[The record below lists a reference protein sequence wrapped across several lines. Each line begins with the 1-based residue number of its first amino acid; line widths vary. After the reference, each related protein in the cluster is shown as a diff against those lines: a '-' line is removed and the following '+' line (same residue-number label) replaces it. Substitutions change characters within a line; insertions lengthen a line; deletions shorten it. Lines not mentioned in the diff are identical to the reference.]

1 MPNFTLEALAQL
13 VLGECVGDSKK
24 IITGIAPIHS
34 ARSTE
39 TGGDITFL
47 HHPQYKKFLAST
59 NAAAVILRPEEKADC
74 PVDCIVVANPYLA
87 YAKVAELFEV
97 KVERTP
103 YIDPTALISPTAK
116 IDPTARIE
124 AFCVIGDGVVIAENV
139 VIGAH
144 SVIGDKTEIGSGS
157 TMHAGVTIYHHVKI
171 GNRVAIHSGAVIGA
185 DGFGYALDDSKV
197 WRKIPQLG
205 RVIIGDDVEIGANT
219 TIDRGALDD
228 TVIAKGAKLDNQIQ
242 IGHGVYIGEHT
253 VIAGCVGIAGSTH
266 IGKYCL
272 IGGGVGI
279 GGHLEI
285 TDNVTITGMAQV
297 TRSISKAGI
306 YSSGTALQT
315 NRDWHKSTVRFRHLD
330 EMAHRIANLEKQLG
344 VKQTSH
350 EIGNE

>member
-1 MPNFTLEALAQL
+1 MPNFTLEALAETVSGRCQ
-13 VLGECVGDSKK
+13 GDSRKV
-24 IITGIAPIHS
+24 ITGIAPIYS

-47 HHPQYKKFLAST
+47 NHSLYKKFLVT
-59 NAAAVILRPEEKADC
+59 TDAAAVILREEDAKNCSVACIIVAD
-74 PVDCIVVANPYLA
+74 PYLA
-87 YAKVAELFEV
+87 YAKVAELFES
-97 KVERTP
+97 KIDRTP
-103 YIDPTALISPTAK
+103 GVHPTAVVSSSAK
-116 IDPTARIE
+116 VDSSARIE
-124 AFCVIGDGVVIAENV
+124 AGCIIGRDVEIAANA

-144 SVIGDKTEIGSGS
+144 SVIGDRSKIGID
-157 TMHAGVTIYHHVKI
+157 TTLYPHVTIYHDI
-171 GNRVAIHSGAVIGA
+171 NIANRVIIHSGVVIGA
-185 DGFGYALDDSKV
+185 DGFGFVLDNKV

-228 TVIAKGAKLDNQIQ
+228 TIIEKGVKLDNQIQ
-242 IGHGVYIGEHT
+242 IGHGVRIGEHT
-253 VIAGCVGIAGSTH
+253 IVAGCVGIAGSTH
-266 IGKYCL
+266 IGRYCL

-297 TRSISKAGI
+297 TRSISKSGI

-330 EMAHRIANLEKQLG
+330 EMARRIAYLEKQLG
-344 VKQTSH
+344 VKQTHH
-350 EIGNE
+350 ETGNE